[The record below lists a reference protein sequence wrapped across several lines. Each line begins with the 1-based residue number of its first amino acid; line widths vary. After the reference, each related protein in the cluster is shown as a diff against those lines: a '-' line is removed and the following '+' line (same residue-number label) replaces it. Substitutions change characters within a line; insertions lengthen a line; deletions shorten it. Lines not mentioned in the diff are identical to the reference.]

1 VSQIEPV
8 VGSGNHRA
16 PVDNDDDRDDND
28 DNDHDDR
35 EDIDDFDDEV
45 LGAFDAGDS
54 DQDDEFADL
63 VHRLGRA
70 AVPIQGGTT
79 ADLVATVAR
88 QAAADGLLDVAW
100 TLTDSPVGPLTL
112 AATPAG
118 LIRIAFGHE
127 DDVLE
132 ELAQRISPRVLESP
146 ARLDDVRR
154 QLDEYFAG
162 RRQHF
167 DVALDWSL
175 SQGFRRTALQKLV
188 EVPYGHTVSYKE
200 LAERAGNPKA
210 SRATGTA
217 MATNPIPLV
226 VPCHRVLR
234 SGGKLGGY
242 GGGLDAKVW
251 LLRLEGHPLLA

>member
-1 VSQIEPV
+1 MSQPDPV
-8 VGSGNHRA
+8 IGRGNHREPGTDA
-16 PVDNDDDRDDND
+16 D
-28 DNDHDDR
+28 
-35 EDIDDFDDEV
+35 EFDDEV
-45 LGAFDAGDS
+45 LGAFPVGDS
-54 DQDDEFADL
+54 DQDDDFGDL
-63 VHRLGRA
+63 VERLGRGVPPGSIGTSA
-70 AVPIQGGTT
+70 AT
-79 ADLVATVAR
+79 AGLVEAVAR
-88 QAAADGLLDVAW
+88 RAEADGLVDVAW
-100 TLTDSPVGPLTL
+100 ALTDSPVGPLTL

-118 LIRIAFGHE
+118 LVRIAFGHE

-132 ELAQRISPRVLESP
+132 ELADRVSPRVLEAP

-162 RRQHF
+162 HRQRF
-167 DVALDWSL
+167 DVDLDWSL
-175 SQGFRRTALQKLV
+175 SQGFRRTVLHKLV
-188 EVPYGHTVSYKE
+188 EVPYGHTLSYKE
-200 LAERAGNPKA
+200 LAELAGNPKA
-210 SRATGTA
+210 SRATGSA